1 LRQELAFG
9 LPEEHAMKI
18 RRMGA
23 VMGAAIGVVVITVL
37 LAGQPAAADG
47 LFSRLKASL
56 MGTKPPASSAPA
68 ASALSV
74 GEIGEGLKEAL
85 RVGTGNVVANLG
97 RFDGFYTDP
106 VAHIPLP
113 QNLRRP
119 RDLLRKVGLGA
130 LAEDLEEKLNRA
142 AEVATP
148 RAKVIF
154 WQAIREMTLGDVM
167 GIYNGPPDSAT
178 RYFQR
183 KMTPAL
189 IAEMR
194 PVIEASMS
202 EVGVV
207 RAYDNFAGQYSNIP
221 FVPDL
226 KGDLINHVLTG
237 TLDGIFYYVA
247 REEAAIRQ
255 NPVKRTSDIL
265 KKVFGAF

>member
-1 LRQELAFG
+1 
-9 LPEEHAMKI
+9 MKFT
-18 RRMGA
+18 RRGTGIA
-23 VMGAAIGVVVITVL
+23 VVIAAL
-37 LAGQPAAADG
+37 LIGQPAAADG
-47 LFSRLKASL
+47 LLGKLKASL
-56 MGTKPPASSAPA
+56 MGSKPRPAGAPVT
-68 ASALSV
+68 SALSV

-85 RVGTGNVVANLG
+85 RVGTRNAVAGLG
-97 RFDGFYTDP
+97 RFDGFYADEI
-106 VAHIPLP
+106 VHIPLP
-113 QNLRRP
+113 DTLRRP
-119 RDLLRKVGLGA
+119 SKLLRKIGMGA
-130 LAEDLEEKLNRA
+130 LARDLEEKLNRA

-148 RAKVIF
+148 RARAIF

-189 IAEMR
+189 VAELR
-194 PVIEASMS
+194 PVIEAAMG

-207 RAYDNFAGQYSNIP
+207 RAYDDFAGQYSNIP

-226 KGDLINHVLTG
+226 KGDLIAHVLTG

-247 REEAAIRQ
+247 REEAAIRRD
-255 NPVKRTSDIL
+255 PVKRTTDIL